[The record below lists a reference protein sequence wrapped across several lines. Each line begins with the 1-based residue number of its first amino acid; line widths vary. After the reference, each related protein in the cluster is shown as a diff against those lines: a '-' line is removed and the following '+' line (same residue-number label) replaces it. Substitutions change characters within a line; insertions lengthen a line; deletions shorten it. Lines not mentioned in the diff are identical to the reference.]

1 MRKLLLITLPFLLI
15 VGCSKEPINYETIF
29 IERDGL
35 YTNWYNNGQKRDEL
49 TYKDGELIS
58 EKYWNEDGSVKK

>member
-1 MRKLLLITLPFLLI
+1 MS
-15 VGCSKEPINYETIF
+15 GKE
-29 IERDGL
+29 DGKH
-35 YTNWYNNGQKRDEL
+35 TEWYKNGQKRDEL